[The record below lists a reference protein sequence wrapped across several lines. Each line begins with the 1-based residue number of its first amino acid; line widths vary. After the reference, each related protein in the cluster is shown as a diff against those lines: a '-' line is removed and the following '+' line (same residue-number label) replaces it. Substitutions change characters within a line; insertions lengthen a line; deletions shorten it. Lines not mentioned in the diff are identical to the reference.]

1 MKNAPTTNSSE
12 SVPNKR
18 DYTPGTLPIRRNT
31 VMAAVLAGLL
41 ESKVITSVDSVIAQ
55 SAPPLTTVIRTLEKR
70 YNWKIERRDV
80 ATGKN
85 DGRIECD
92 TAYLLPEETITQ
104 AHEMGVQSWIDDV
117 HAAHGKIKQQTNKKK
132 ASRNQPREQDP
143 RQRDLW
149 GELSLARIESVSP
162 IRAAD
167 HHRAI
172 SPNYGTYE
180 QCKMQWDSQ
189 HPEATPAQRD
199 AAMIRIARECG
210 V

>member
-12 SVPNKR
+12 SAPNKR

-31 VMAAVLAGLL
+31 VIAAVLAGLL

-55 SAPPLTTVIRTLEKR
+55 SATSLTTVILALEKR

-80 ATGKN
+80 ATCTN
-85 DGRIECD
+85 DGRIGCIPG
-92 TAYLLPEETITQ
+92 YLLAKETIAQ
-104 AHEMGVQSWIDDV
+104 ALEMGAQSWIDDV
-117 HAAHGKIKQQTNKKK
+117 NAVHGKIKKQTTKKK
-132 ASRNQPREQDP
+132 ASRKQPREQDP
-143 RQRDLW
+143 RQGDLW

-167 HHRAI
+167 HYRAI